1 MSGKLKIREIALQTG
16 VSISTVSRVLAG
28 KSNTSAR
35 SRQKVLECAKA
46 NGVLANMPS
55 GRFLFHNVTVFA
67 PKRAFDLRADI
78 FYYKV
83 IQGIRDA
90 VAQSDVHLT
99 YCAIEENDADVP
111 LFLKKLGSPACDAA
125 IVVGI
130 DDPHVHALAADI
142 GKPCVLINCDED
154 SMRLDSVSPGHQL
167 IGRFS
172 AKYLIEHGH
181 RDILALMCLRRNTME
196 RRLNGIREAFAA
208 HNIAFDDN
216 RHLVTTSGFAAEE
229 AHEAIATHFAN
240 LEHDHRPTAILAGGD
255 FMASGAMAALL
266 ERGLSIPGDI
276 SVMSMDGFNLAE
288 THDIPLTAVHVPRDE
303 LGAEALR
310 LLQQRI
316 TSPDTPFCQLL
327 LSGKLVVGSSVKRL
341 GSSKAKASTASGK
354 GHGLYGNLTP

>member
-1 MSGKLKIREIALQTG
+1 MAGKLKIREIALQSG
-16 VSISTVSRVLAG
+16 VSVSTVSRVLAG
-28 KSNTSAR
+28 KANTSAR
-35 SRQKVLECAKA
+35 SRERVLECARM
-46 NGVLANMPS
+46 NGVLASMTT
-55 GRFLFHNVTVFA
+55 GRLLVHNVTVFA

-90 VAQSDVHLT
+90 VAHSDVHLS

-111 LFLKKLGSPACDAA
+111 LFLSKLGSPACDAA
-125 IVVGI
+125 IIIGI

-142 GKPCVLINCDED
+142 GKPCALINCDAD
-154 SMRLDSVSPGHQL
+154 SMRLDAVSPDHQL

-172 AKYLIEHGH
+172 ARYLIEHGH
-181 RDILALMCLRRNTME
+181 RNILALMCLRRATME
-196 RRLNGIREAFAA
+196 RRLGGVRDAFAA

-229 AHEAIATHFAN
+229 AREAVAAHLAG
-240 LEHDHRPTAILAGGD
+240 LERDQYPTAILAGGD
-255 FMASGAMAALL
+255 FMASGAIAALL
-266 ERGLSIPGDI
+266 DAGLAIPGDV

-310 LLQQRI
+310 LLQQRV
-316 TSPDTPFCQLL
+316 TSPDAPFCHLL
-327 LSGKLVVGSSVKRL
+327 LAGKLVVGNSVKRL
-341 GSSKAKASTASGK
+341 GSRKVKTASGRS
-354 GHGLYGNLTP
+354 HGLYGNLAT

>member
-1 MSGKLKIREIALQTG
+1 MGGKLKIIEIARQTG

-28 KSNTSAR
+28 KSNTSAK
-35 SRQKVLECAKA
+35 SRQKVLDCAKSI
-46 NGVLANMPS
+46 GVLTNLAA
-55 GRFLFHNVTVFA
+55 GRLLFNNVTVFA

-90 VAQSDVHLT
+90 VAQSDVHLA
-99 YCAIEENDADVP
+99 YCAIEEDDADVP
-111 LFLKKLGSPACDAA
+111 LFLKKLGSTACDAA
-125 IVVGI
+125 IIVGI

-142 GKPCVLINCDED
+142 GKPCVLINCDSD
-154 SMRLDSVSPGHQL
+154 SMSLDAVSPDHQL
-167 IGRFS
+167 IGRYS

-229 AHEAIATHFAN
+229 AREAIAAHLAG
-240 LEHDHRPTAILAGGD
+240 LDRERYPSAILAGGD
-255 FMASGAMAALL
+255 FMASGAIAELL

-310 LLQQRI
+310 LLQQRLA
-316 TSPDTPFCQLL
+316 SPDAPFCHLL
-327 LSGKLVVGSSVKRL
+327 LSGRLFIGNSVKRL
-341 GSSKAKASTASGK
+341 GSRKAASAAGREHS
-354 GHGLYGNLTP
+354 LYGNLAP

>member
-1 MSGKLKIREIALQTG
+1 MGGKLKITEIARQTG

-28 KSNTSAR
+28 KSNTSAE
-35 SRQKVLECAKA
+35 SRQRVLECARS
-46 NGVLANMPS
+46 NGVLTNLAAS
-55 GRFLFHNVTVFA
+55 RLLFNHVIVFA

-83 IQGIRDA
+83 VQGIRDA
-90 VAQSDVHLT
+90 IAQSDVHLA

-111 LFLKKLGSPACDAA
+111 LFMQKMGSTACDAA
-125 IVVGI
+125 IIIGI

-142 GKPCVLINCDED
+142 GKPCVMINCDVE
-154 SMRLDSVSPGHQL
+154 SMRLDAVSPDHQI

-181 RDILALMCLRRNTME
+181 RDILALMCLRRSTME
-196 RRLNGIREAFAA
+196 RRLNGVREAFSA

-229 AHEAIATHFAN
+229 AKEAVSAYLAK
-240 LEHDHRPTAILAGGD
+240 LERDQYPTAILAGGD
-255 FMASGAMAALL
+255 FMASGAIAALL
-266 ERGLSIPGDI
+266 DIGLAIPGDI

-316 TSPDTPFCQLL
+316 TSPDAPFCHML
-327 LSGKLVVGSSVKRL
+327 LSGKLVVGNSVKRL
-341 GSSKAKASTASGK
+341 GNRKAKGATGQN
-354 GHGLYGNLTP
+354 HGLYGNLAN

>member
-1 MSGKLKIREIALQTG
+1 MGGKLKITEIARQTG

-28 KSNTSAR
+28 KANTSAK
-35 SRQKVLECAKA
+35 SRQIVLDCARSS
-46 NGVLANMPS
+46 GVLTKLAAS
-55 GRFLFHNVTVFA
+55 RLLFNNVTVFA

-111 LFLKKLGSPACDAA
+111 LFLKKLGSAACDAG
-125 IVVGI
+125 IIIGI

-142 GKPCVLINCDED
+142 GKPCVMINCDVD
-154 SMRLDSVSPGHQL
+154 SMRLDAVSPDHL
-167 IGRFS
+167 VIGRFS
-172 AKYLIEHGH
+172 AHYLIEHGH
-181 RDILALMCLRRNTME
+181 RDILTLMCLRRSTME
-196 RRLNGIREAFAA
+196 RRLNGIREAFSA

-229 AHEAIATHFAN
+229 AREAVSAHLAK
-240 LEHDHRPTAILAGGD
+240 LERDHYPTAILAGGD
-255 FMASGAMAALL
+255 LMASGAIAALL
-266 ERGLSIPGDI
+266 DAGLAIPGDV

-310 LLQQRI
+310 LLQQRV
-316 TSPDTPFCQLL
+316 TSPGAPFCHML
-327 LSGKLVVGSSVKRL
+327 LSGKLVVGNSVKRL
-341 GSSKAKASTASGK
+341 GNRKAKGASGQS
-354 GHGLYGNLTP
+354 HGLYGDLAT

>member
-1 MSGKLKIREIALQTG
+1 MSGKLKVAEIARQAG

-28 KSNTSAR
+28 KSNTSAK
-35 SRQKVLECAKA
+35 SRQRVLECARS
-46 NGVLANMPS
+46 NGVLANLS
-55 GRFLFHNVTVFA
+55 AGRLLFNNVTVFA

-90 VAQSDVHLT
+90 VAHSDVHLA

-111 LFLKKLGSPACDAA
+111 LFMNKLGSPACDAA
-125 IVVGI
+125 IVIGI

-142 GKPCVLINCDED
+142 GKPCVMINCDVE
-154 SMRLDSVSPGHQL
+154 SMRLDAVSPDHQI

-181 RDILALMCLRRNTME
+181 RDILALMCLRRSTME
-196 RRLNGIREAFAA
+196 RRLNGIREAFSA
-208 HNIAFDDN
+208 HNVAFDDN
-216 RHLVTTSGFAAEE
+216 RHLVTTTGFAAEE
-229 AHEAIATHFAN
+229 AREAISAHLAR
-240 LEHDHRPTAILAGGD
+240 LQREQYPTAILAGGD
-255 FMASGAMAALL
+255 FMASGAIAALL
-266 ERGLSIPGDI
+266 DAGLTIPGDI

-316 TSPDTPFCQLL
+316 SAPEAPFCHMLL
-327 LSGKLVVGSSVKRL
+327 AGKLVVGNSVKRL
-341 GSSKAKASTASGK
+341 GSRKTK
-354 GHGLYGNLTP
+354 GAAGQSHGLYGDLAT

>member
-1 MSGKLKIREIALQTG
+1 MGGKLKITEIARQTG

-28 KSNTSAR
+28 KSNTSAK
-35 SRQKVLECAKA
+35 SRQTVLECART
-46 NGVLANMPS
+46 NGVLSNLAA
-55 GRFLFHNVTVFA
+55 GRLLFNNVTVFA

-99 YCAIEENDADVP
+99 YCAIEEDDADVP
-111 LFLKKLGSPACDAA
+111 LFLKKLGSPTCDAA
-125 IVVGI
+125 IIIGI
-130 DDPHVHALAADI
+130 DDPHVHALAVDI
-142 GKPCVLINCDED
+142 GKPCVMINCDVEN
-154 SMRLDSVSPGHQL
+154 MRLDAVSPDHQI

-181 RDILALMCLRRNTME
+181 RDILALMCLRRSTME
-196 RRLNGIREAFAA
+196 RRLNGIREAFSA

-229 AHEAIATHFAN
+229 AREAVSAHLAK
-240 LEHDHRPTAILAGGD
+240 LQRDQYPTAILAGGD
-255 FMASGAMAALL
+255 FMASGAIAALL
-266 ERGLSIPGDI
+266 DAGLAIPGDI

-316 TSPDTPFCQLL
+316 TSPDAPFCHMLL
-327 LSGKLVVGSSVKRL
+327 AGKLVVGNSVKRL
-341 GSSKAKASTASGK
+341 ANRKTK
-354 GHGLYGNLTP
+354 GAAGQSHSLYGNLAT